1 MVNLF
6 QHYLPRSLVLL
17 ALAEILI
24 LIMSVYAGMQV
35 YAIIMMASD
44 SISLSEHLFFALLF
58 TGIMFAAILATGLY
72 WHYHQ
77 NGFFGMLIRVLVSFL
92 LGITALVGL
101 FYIFP
106 ATDFPRAAFGIALQT
121 GLIGVLCAHSI
132 HYLLSDS
139 ETLKTRILVLGAGKA
154 AAQLAALEPTGVKIV
169 GYVPVPGQGEC
180 VSPQKLL
187 TTDKSIFE
195 LTKEHQIQEIVV
207 ALDDR
212 RQAMPIDN
220 LLECKLN
227 GVKIA
232 YAANFIEQRLGKIN
246 LRSLNPS
253 AIIFSKGFRIPLCKS
268 YRKRLLDV
276 GVSLLL
282 LILMSPLMMLAILAI
297 LIESRG
303 RGPIL
308 FTQVRVGQGGV
319 PFRVFKFRTMCVD
332 AEKAGVPQYA
342 EQDDPRVTKTGRIL
356 RKLRIDELPQLIN
369 VLLGEMSFV
378 GPRPE
383 RPEFVQQYLTTI
395 PYYGLRHTIKPG
407 ITGWAQISYPYG
419 STEQDTLEKLQY
431 DLYYLKNYDLLLDL
445 NILFQTVHT
454 VLWGRGAR

>member
-6 QHYLPRSLVLL
+6 QHYLPRSLVIL
-17 ALAEILI
+17 AVAEILI
-24 LIMSVYAGMQV
+24 LMMSVYAGMQV
-35 YAIIMMASD
+35 YAIILASD
-44 SISLSEHLFFALLF
+44 SISPSEHLFPALLF

-72 WHYHQ
+72 WHGHQ
-77 NGFFGMLIRVLVSFL
+77 ISFVGMLVRVIVSFL
-92 LGITALVGL
+92 LGITILAGV
-101 FYIFP
+101 FYTFP
-106 ATDFPRAAFGIALQT
+106 ATNLPRDAFGIALQT
-121 GLIGVLCAHSI
+121 ALIGVLCAHSI

-139 ETLKTRILVLGAGKA
+139 ETLKRRILVLGAGKA
-154 AAQLAALEPTGVKIV
+154 AGQLAALELTGVKIV

-180 VSPQKLL
+180 IDPQKLL
-187 TTDKSIFE
+187 TTDKSLFE

-212 RQAMPIDN
+212 RKVMPMDN

-227 GVKIA
+227 GVQIVDV
-232 YAANFIEQRLGKIN
+232 ANFIEQRVGKIN
-246 LRSLNPS
+246 LGSLNPS
-253 AIIFSKGFRIPLCKS
+253 AIIFSNGFRIPLCRS
-268 YRKRLLDV
+268 YRKRLFDV

-282 LILMSPLMMLAILAI
+282 LVLMSPLMMLAILAI
-297 LIESRG
+297 FIESRG
-303 RGPIL
+303 HGPIF
-308 FTQVRVGQGGV
+308 FTQVRIGQDGA
-319 PFRVFKFRTMCVD
+319 PFRVLKFRTMCVD

-395 PYYGLRHTIKPG
+395 PFYGLRHTIKPG

-419 STEQDTLEKLQY
+419 STEQDTLEKFQY
-431 DLYYLKNYDLLLDL
+431 DLYYIKNYDLLLDL